1 MTRTRMMGTFFAV
14 TALVSWAPLA
24 LVARA
29 GFETPIGRAVS
40 IFYSFG
46 PLVAALVVQGP
57 LLKKP
62 VLEPLGIN
70 RDINRFWL
78 VAWLAPLLVL
88 AVGVLATAIID
99 GIAPVLT
106 VDGVIAST
114 RARVPH
120 EHLAEFEA
128 HLREGR
134 PMHPALLALL
144 ALPAGLTVNIIPA
157 FAEEVGLR
165 GFLYRE
171 VPGGYVAR
179 ALRIGV
185 LAFVWAAPALALG
198 MWFPEH
204 RALGMLAGLVFHVA
218 LSFAAVYVRV
228 RGGSVIAC
236 AVLRGT
242 LASLVGV
249 ASTMTSGASDVVR
262 PMYGFSGAIGL
273 SVLVAL
279 FLVHDRFFAKQK
291 LVFGATPGT
300 RSSPP
305 AAA

>member
-70 RDINRFWL
+70 RDLNRFWL
-78 VAWLAPLLVL
+78 VAWLAPLLAL

-120 EHLAEFEA
+120 EHLAEPGA
-128 HLREGR
+128 ADLLRALAYPQERDRRAAVVRVEPQVDRLETGR
-134 PMHPALLALL
+134 D
-144 ALPAGLTVNIIPA
+144 
-157 FAEEVGLR
+157 VGL
-165 GFLYRE
+165 
-171 VPGGYVAR
+171 VVAR
-179 ALRIGV
+179 
-185 LAFVWAAPALALG
+185 PAR
-198 MWFPEH
+198 PD
-204 RALGMLAGLVFHVA
+204 RAVA
-218 LSFAAVYVRV
+218 
-228 RGGSVIAC
+228 
-236 AVLRGT
+236 
-242 LASLVGV
+242 
-249 ASTMTSGASDVVR
+249 
-262 PMYGFSGAIGL
+262 
-273 SVLVAL
+273 
-279 FLVHDRFFAKQK
+279 
-291 LVFGATPGT
+291 
-300 RSSPP
+300 
-305 AAA
+305 